1 MFWTSQQK
9 RSPSLVPFNAS
20 LQAVPSSMR
29 SQAAPRTIEKMG
41 KDI

>member
-20 LQAVPSSMR
+20 LQPGPSSM

-41 KDI
+41 KGI